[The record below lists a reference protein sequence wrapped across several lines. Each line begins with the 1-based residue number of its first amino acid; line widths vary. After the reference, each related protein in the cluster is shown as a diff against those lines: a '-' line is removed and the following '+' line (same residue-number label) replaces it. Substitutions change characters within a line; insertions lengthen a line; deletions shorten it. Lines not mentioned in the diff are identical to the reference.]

1 MIIKL
6 LTSKFEKGLLSALR
20 GRWKLNTKRLILII
34 MLLTCKTNNIP
45 LIKDDKSWNAS
56 FIRIHQRSFLSH
68 TTFAE
73 IIHSE
78 IDKGS
83 RGTCSQQSG
92 YAMIN
97 TYIYLHCLNKLP
109 TLYYRALQFK
119 SEVAMRKDRW
129 LLFIS
134 KWFSFHKHRI

>member
-6 LTSKFEKGLLSALR
+6 LTSRFERGLLSALR
-20 GRWKLNTKRLILII
+20 GRRKLNTKRLILII

-56 FIRIHQRSFLSH
+56 FIRIHQRFSFTYH
-68 TTFAE
+68 FCRDNTYRQ
-73 IIHSE
+73 

-109 TLYYRALQFK
+109 TLYYRAVQFK

-129 LLFIS
+129 LLSIL